1 MPIVRITIPAEK
13 RALRDKM
20 RALGL
25 GHREIAAEFA
35 RRYRLRPRA
44 AWREAH
50 GWSLRE
56 AAAQINAYTGTVG
69 LDPGGI
75 SSMTA
80 PHLCEHE
87 NWPGPGPQPSGRRP
101 SPYLLALLACVY
113 DCTTGDPHP
122 PGRPRATPSRRP
134 AHPRHLQLRS
144 SQSPQRKPSAPATP
158 PTSITCAATTPVRL
172 PAITYR
178 GKPEPG
184 VTARAGIEREVLMA
198 AHEGSDHAEQAER
211 RDIGD
216 ATLEQLRADVVRL
229 SLESMTAEPFPVF
242 REMRR
247 VRSRIQ
253 AALDR
258 QLWPRDQTE
267 LYFLLGALNCL
278 MAVAAS
284 DLGYQQAGEELVR
297 AAWAY
302 ATAIDHRPLMAHLR
316 LELAGIA
323 YWQRPRQ
330 SRDLAQS
337 GLRYLSDGP
346 NAAQLYLQYGRAA
359 ARLGDATT
367 ARRAIE
373 SATEARERA
382 HQDDLL
388 EIGGEFGFSRATQ
401 HYMVGSGLLEIPQA
415 ESVALE
421 ELHRA
426 TEMYGAGPGPGE
438 QYGYGSVALAH
449 VDLAT
454 ALLRA
459 GRLDAAAVALGPA
472 LAVSPGQRIS
482 AIPQRM
488 GRVRS
493 ELARNPY
500 QGSPL
505 ATELDEQIEDF
516 TRETIVRDLHDLPGG
531 SD

>member
-1 MPIVRITIPAEK
+1 
-13 RALRDKM
+13 
-20 RALGL
+20 
-25 GHREIAAEFA
+25 
-35 RRYRLRPRA
+35 
-44 AWREAH
+44 
-50 GWSLRE
+50 
-56 AAAQINAYTGTVG
+56 
-69 LDPGGI
+69 
-75 SSMTA
+75 
-80 PHLCEHE
+80 
-87 NWPGPGPQPSGRRP
+87 
-101 SPYLLALLACVY
+101 
-113 DCTTGDPHP
+113 
-122 PGRPRATPSRRP
+122 
-134 AHPRHLQLRS
+134 
-144 SQSPQRKPSAPATP
+144 
-158 PTSITCAATTPVRL
+158 
-172 PAITYR
+172 
-178 GKPEPG
+178 
-184 VTARAGIEREVLMA
+184 MA

-229 SLESMTAEPFPVF
+229 SAELMTAEPFPLF

-247 VRSRIQ
+247 LRSRIY

-284 DLGYQQAGEELVR
+284 DLGYSQAGEELVR

-359 ARLGDATT
+359 ARLGDAVT

-373 SATEARERA
+373 SAEEARERA

-388 EIGGEFGFSRATQ
+388 EIGGEFGLSRATQ
-401 HYMVGSGLLEIPQA
+401 HYMAGAGLIEIPQA
-415 ESVALE
+415 QAPAIE
-421 ELHRA
+421 ELQQA
-426 TEMYGAGPGPGE
+426 TELYAAGPEPGE
-438 QYGYGSVALAH
+438 QYGYGCVALAH

-454 ALLRA
+454 ALLR
-459 GRLDAAAVALGPA
+459 GGHLDAAAMALGPA
-472 LAVSPGQRIS
+472 LAVSPGQRI
-482 AIPQRM
+482 IPIPERL
-488 GRVRS
+488 GRIRS
-493 ELARNPY
+493 ELAPPAPTDRNAREPNALNCP
-500 QGSPL
+500 SPNVAL
-505 ATELDEQIEDF
+505 SEVLDALGFEVWPFGLGGAWIVTGRRAGWEPAEQ
-516 TRETIVRDLHDLPGG
+516 
-531 SD
+531 